1 MNIFKIYNEC
11 TIYICISI
19 IFLKFYQVFV
29 YLTIHYIENQKSIHD
44 MIHVLTT
51 MSIDY
56 MNIIDHDTEGS
67 SVGA

>member
-1 MNIFKIYNEC
+1 M
-11 TIYICISI
+11 
-19 IFLKFYQVFV
+19 FV
-29 YLTIHYIENQKSIHD
+29 YLTIHDIENQKSIHD

-67 SVGA
+67 STWA

>member
-1 MNIFKIYNEC
+1 M
-11 TIYICISI
+11 
-19 IFLKFYQVFV
+19 FV
-29 YLTIHYIENQKSIHD
+29 YLTIHDIENQKSIHD

-67 SVGA
+67 SIGA